1 LIKIFSCCW
10 EIAVRTEQCSVRTA
24 ISQNI
29 TKKTGEFCLQLTG
42 TLFEWHTY
50 MTIGGHMNKV
60 GIIMGSD
67 SDLPELA
74 SGCAILE
81 KFGVAFEIAV
91 SSAHRTPEET
101 KQWVS
106 GAGERGIKV
115 IIAAA
120 GGAAHLPGVVASY
133 TTLPVVGVPIASPI
147 AGGLDSLLSI
157 VQMPSGIPVGTM
169 AAGKSGASNAALYAL
184 SILAL
189 IDAAIAEKLVAYR
202 KEMADG
208 VRDKNARL
216 QKKGYKDYIKTM
228 K

>member
-1 LIKIFSCCW
+1 MSL
-10 EIAVRTEQCSVRTA
+10 
-24 ISQNI
+24 
-29 TKKTGEFCLQLTG
+29 
-42 TLFEWHTY
+42 
-50 MTIGGHMNKV
+50 V

-81 KFGVAFEIAV
+81 KFGITFDIAV

-101 KQWVS
+101 KEWVS
-106 GAGERGIKV
+106 TAKSRGTKV

-120 GGAAHLPGVVASY
+120 GGAAHLPGVVASH
-133 TTLPVVGVPIASPI
+133 TALPVIGIPIASPI

-169 AAGKSGASNAALYAL
+169 AAGKAGSTNAALYAV

-189 IDAAIAEKLVAYR
+189 SDDALAEKLTDYR
-202 KEMADG
+202 KEMADS
-208 VRDKNARL
+208 VRAKNAKL
-216 QKKGYKDYIKTM
+216 QEKGYKSYLESM
-228 K
+228 KN